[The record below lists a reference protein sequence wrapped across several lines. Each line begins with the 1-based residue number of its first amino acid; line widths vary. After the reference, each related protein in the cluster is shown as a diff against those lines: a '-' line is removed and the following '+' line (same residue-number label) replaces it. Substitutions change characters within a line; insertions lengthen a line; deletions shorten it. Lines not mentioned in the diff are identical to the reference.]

1 MSNAGGMAT
10 VTRYTDM
17 LAGNT
22 TWNPWEPDG
31 AYDALATVTLSSAT
45 STITFAGIPNTYK
58 HLQIRALA
66 RSTFADTNTYPD
78 IRFNGDSGSNYS
90 WHILDG
96 NGSSASAGAGTSQA
110 SAGVPTFTAGNSTAN
125 IFGVLI
131 MDILDYANTTNNKTV
146 RYLGGH
152 DQNGSG
158 ILRFSS
164 GSWRNTSAIN
174 SITFTAIGGANWAV
188 NTQFSLYGVK

>member
-1 MSNAGGMAT
+1 MPILGIMASQMSGK
-10 VTRYTDM
+10 
-17 LAGNT
+17 L
-22 TWNPWEPDG
+22 WQPDG
-31 AYDALATVTLSSAT
+31 AYDSLATVTVSSAIP
-45 STITFAGIPNTYK
+45 TITFAGIPNTYK

-78 IRFNGDSGSNYS
+78 IRFNGDSAANYS

-96 NGSSASAGAGTSQA
+96 NGSTAYASAGANQT

-174 SITFTAIGGANWAV
+174 SVTFTAIGGANWAV
-188 NTQFSLYGVK
+188 NTQFSLYGVR